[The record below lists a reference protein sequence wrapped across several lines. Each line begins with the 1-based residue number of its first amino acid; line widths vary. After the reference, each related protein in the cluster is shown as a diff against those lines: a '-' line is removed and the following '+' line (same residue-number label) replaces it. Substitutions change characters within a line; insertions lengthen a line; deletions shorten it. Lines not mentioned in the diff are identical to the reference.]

1 MNNNSNTN
9 IPDATICVKC
19 MVFYGNPKTNNL
31 CSGCFRNTQTDEK
44 DKDSMSFISSS
55 ENLNLSPDVN
65 TENSVKISEDVKK
78 IVKII
83 EAPVS
88 NRPIQVK

>member
-9 IPDATICVKC
+9 IPESTICVKC
-19 MVFYGNPKTNNL
+19 MVFYGNPKTNNF
-31 CSGCFRNTQTDEK
+31 CSGCFRDTQADEK
-44 DKDSMSFISSS
+44 DKESMSFISSS
-55 ENLNLSPDVN
+55 ENLNLSPVVN
-65 TENSVKISEDVKK
+65 PDNSVKISEDVKE